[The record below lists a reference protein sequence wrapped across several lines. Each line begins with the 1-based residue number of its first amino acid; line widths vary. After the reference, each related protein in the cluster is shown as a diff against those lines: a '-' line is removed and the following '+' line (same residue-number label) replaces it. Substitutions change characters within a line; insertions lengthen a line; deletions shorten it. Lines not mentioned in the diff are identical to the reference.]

1 MPLTKTQ
8 TAEIIAK
15 HGGDAKNSGK
25 TEAQN
30 ALLKTLEEP
39 PPAQINSLTGHFSN
53 NSKDHHSRMGLLKM
67 VGQRRRLLNYLSR
80 KDIASYRNIIS
91 ELGLRR

>member
-1 MPLTKTQ
+1 MALTKTQ
-8 TAEIIAK
+8 TAEIVVK

-25 TEAQN
+25 TETQI
-30 ALLKTLEEP
+30 ALLT
-39 PPAQINSLTGHFSN
+39 AQINSLTDHFSN
-53 NSKDHHSRMGLLKM
+53 NPKDHHSRMGLLKM

-80 KDIASYRNIIS
+80 KDIASYRNIIT

>member
-25 TEAQN
+25 TEAQI
-30 ALLKTLEEP
+30 ALLT
-39 PPAQINSLTGHFSN
+39 AQINSLTGHFSN